1 LNEARRL
8 AGSTFAHLRAE
19 HYGPAFHDGIH
30 YQGGNLMKLRRPSPA
45 LVISCSALAVACTGT
60 AVAATVITSSA
71 QIKNGAVTGADI
83 RNGTIRSGDIAK
95 GTIQES
101 RLSKGVVG
109 KLAGA
114 AAGGGAAVFQAQRK
128 TGPGGQPASVGI
140 KVASLSVPAG
150 AYLVTASTVMTAQ
163 PGPQN
168 SLLPERDSPAGR
180 CRLDLAG
187 DVTESQQNVVV
198 NSKTA
203 PSTFYMQ
210 GTRTVAGTS
219 EFSLECAA
227 GSPFSLSETSIIA
240 TKAGSLAVTQIP

>member
-1 LNEARRL
+1 
-8 AGSTFAHLRAE
+8 
-19 HYGPAFHDGIH
+19 
-30 YQGGNLMKLRRPSPA
+30 MKLRRPSPA
-45 LVISCSALAVACTGT
+45 LVISCGALAAACTGT
-60 AVAATVITSSA
+60 AVAATVISSSS
-71 QIKNGAVTGADI
+71 QIKNGAVSGVDI

-101 RLSKGVVG
+101 RLSKGVVT
-109 KLAGA
+109 KLGGA
-114 AAGGGAAVFQAQRK
+114 AAGGSAVYEAQRK

-140 KVASLSVPAG
+140 KIASLSVPAG
-150 AYLVTASTVMTAQ
+150 AYMVTASTVLTAQ

-187 DVTESQQNVVV
+187 DVSESQQNVVV

-203 PSTFYMQ
+203 PATFYMQ
-210 GTRTVAGTS
+210 GTRTVAGPS

-227 GSPFSLSETSIIA
+227 GSPFSTSETTIIA
-240 TKAGSLAVTQIP
+240 TKVSNLQVTQIP

>member
-1 LNEARRL
+1 
-8 AGSTFAHLRAE
+8 
-19 HYGPAFHDGIH
+19 
-30 YQGGNLMKLRRPSPA
+30 MKPRRPSPA
-45 LVISCSALAVACTGT
+45 LVISCVALAVACTGT
-60 AVAATVITSSA
+60 AVAATVITSSG

-83 RNGTIRSGDIAK
+83 RNGTIRSGDIRK
-95 GTIQES
+95 GTIQAS
-101 RLSKGVVG
+101 RLSTGVVRQ
-109 KLAGA
+109 LAGA
-114 AAGGGAAVFQAQRK
+114 AAGGSPVFQVQRK

-140 KVASLSVPAG
+140 KIASLSVPAG
-150 AYLVTASTVMTAQ
+150 VYVVTASTVMTAQ

-210 GTRTVAGTS
+210 GTRTVAGPS

-240 TKAGSLAVTQIP
+240 TKASSLAVTQIP

>member
-1 LNEARRL
+1 
-8 AGSTFAHLRAE
+8 
-19 HYGPAFHDGIH
+19 
-30 YQGGNLMKLRRPSPA
+30 MKLRRPSPA
-45 LVISCSALAVACTGT
+45 LVISCSALAVAGTGT
-60 AVAATVITSSA
+60 AVAATVISSSS
-71 QIKNGAVTGADI
+71 QIKNGAVAGADI

-109 KLAGA
+109 KLAGTA
-114 AAGGGAAVFQAQRK
+114 TGGPAVFQAQRK
-128 TGPGGQPASVGI
+128 TGPGGQPPSVGI

-150 AYLVTASTVMTAQ
+150 AYVVTASTVMTAQ

-187 DVTESQQNVVV
+187 DATESQQNVVI

-203 PSTFYMQ
+203 PATFYMQ
-210 GTRTVAGTS
+210 GTRTVAGPS